1 MKMFHGASS
10 YNLKNENV
18 SWNIWL
24 QLESNENISWNIWLQ
39 LK

>member
-1 MKMFHGASS
+1 MEHLVTTK
-10 YNLKNENV
+10 KNENV

-39 LK
+39 LE